1 MNTTK
6 INTPLEYGFFNC
18 ADGTEDR
25 VYTAEN
31 FTGYLSAIICDGIL
45 DTWGDC
51 FSLSYSDTSLT
62 IGTGYAWIGGHYA
75 ILAQPQVI
83 DVSAYADTGLSR
95 MIAVGISCDTASSVR
110 ACSFEVAAGLAG
122 SSDKPAFA
130 VTDTKKYLTLCYI
143 KLAAGGAIDSLQ
155 DVRDDET
162 LCGYCKCILGKC
174 RVTEMLSEMAKT
186 NATLDELQKRL
197 DAMNSQISELQTK
210 VDDLT
215 AGEILATGQCGENV
229 YYVLYNSGKLLLR
242 GSGATYDYEI
252 SDSPFYESEEIKK
265 LVVSEGITEIGNS
278 IFERCSNM
286 TMASFPNTLK
296 RIGKRA
302 FFQFSDGGLTTLQ
315 IPSSVD
321 TIGDETFAN
330 QSMVTVTLPE
340 TLTTLGTYL
349 FQSADAL
356 QSVRVEC
363 AEIPAFCFVR
373 CKKLNQMTISKNV
386 KKIGANSVNYC
397 TLLDTITYEGSLEE
411 WKAIE
416 KYANWDGNSSTS
428 PGYLNNIVCVDGTMA
443 YDRDNKTWNE
453 VKS

>member
-1 MNTTK
+1 M
-6 INTPLEYGFFNC
+6 ECGFFNSKGDDRLYNAEHFTSYLSSLIC
-18 ADGTEDR
+18 NGIQDNYGSCFALSASGGMMLTIGSGKAWIDGHYTQTSTETNLDLSKYVDESLSR
-25 VYTAEN
+25 YVVVGVYCDTAEN
-31 FTGYLSAIICDGIL
+31 VRDCDFIVKSGTCSA
-45 DTWGDC
+45 
-51 FSLSYSDTSLT
+51 SP
-62 IGTGYAWIGGHYA
+62 A
-75 ILAQPQVI
+75 I
-83 DVSAYADTGLSR
+83 
-95 MIAVGISCDTASSVR
+95 
-110 ACSFEVAAGLAG
+110 
-122 SSDKPAFA
+122 PAFA
-130 VTDTKKYLTLCYI
+130 NTDTRTYLTLCAV
-143 KLAAGGAIDSLQ
+143 LLRAGVTEITKSDITDYRNNDS
-155 DVRDDET
+155 R
-162 LCGYCKCILGKC
+162 CGYVRCILGKC

-229 YYVLYNSGKLLLR
+229 YYVLYDSGKLLLR

-321 TIGDETFAN
+321 TIGDEAFAN

>member
-1 MNTTK
+1 M
-6 INTPLEYGFFNC
+6 ECGFFNSKGDDRLYNAEHFTSYLSSLIC
-18 ADGTEDR
+18 NGIQDNYGSCFALSASGGMMLTIGSGKAWINGHYAQTSTETNLDLSKYVDESLSR
-25 VYTAEN
+25 YVVVGVYCDTAEN
-31 FTGYLSAIICDGIL
+31 VRDCDFVVKSGTCSA
-45 DTWGDC
+45 
-51 FSLSYSDTSLT
+51 SP
-62 IGTGYAWIGGHYA
+62 A
-75 ILAQPQVI
+75 I
-83 DVSAYADTGLSR
+83 
-95 MIAVGISCDTASSVR
+95 
-110 ACSFEVAAGLAG
+110 
-122 SSDKPAFA
+122 PAFA
-130 VTDTKKYLTLCYI
+130 NTDTRTYLTLCAV
-143 KLAAGGAIDSLQ
+143 LLRAGVTEITKSNITDYRNNDS
-155 DVRDDET
+155 R
-162 LCGYCKCILGKC
+162 CGYVRCILGKC

-229 YYVLYNSGKLLLR
+229 YYVLYDSGKLLLR

-321 TIGDETFAN
+321 TIGDEAFAN

>member
-1 MNTTK
+1 M
-6 INTPLEYGFFNC
+6 ECGFFNSKGDDRLYNAEHFTSYLSSLIC
-18 ADGTEDR
+18 NGIQDNYGSCFALSASGGMMLTIGSGKAWIDGHYTQTSTETNLDLSKYVDESLSR
-25 VYTAEN
+25 YVVVGVYCDTAEN
-31 FTGYLSAIICDGIL
+31 VRDCDFIVKSGTCSA
-45 DTWGDC
+45 
-51 FSLSYSDTSLT
+51 SP
-62 IGTGYAWIGGHYA
+62 A
-75 ILAQPQVI
+75 I
-83 DVSAYADTGLSR
+83 
-95 MIAVGISCDTASSVR
+95 
-110 ACSFEVAAGLAG
+110 
-122 SSDKPAFA
+122 PAFA
-130 VTDTKKYLTLCYI
+130 NTDTRTYLTLCAV
-143 KLAAGGAIDSLQ
+143 LLRAGVTEITKSDITDYRNNDS
-155 DVRDDET
+155 R
-162 LCGYCKCILGKC
+162 CGYVRCILGKC

-229 YYVLYNSGKLLLR
+229 YYVLYDSGKLLLR

-265 LVVSEGITEIGNS
+265 LVVSKGITEIGNS

-321 TIGDETFAN
+321 TIGDEAFAN

>member
-1 MNTTK
+1 M
-6 INTPLEYGFFNC
+6 ECGFFNSKGDDRLYNAEHFTSYLSSLIC
-18 ADGTEDR
+18 NGIQDNYGSCFALSASGGMMLTIGSGKAWIDGHYTQTSTETNLDLSKYVDESLSR
-25 VYTAEN
+25 YVIVGVYCDTAEN
-31 FTGYLSAIICDGIL
+31 VRDCDFIVKSGTCSA
-45 DTWGDC
+45 
-51 FSLSYSDTSLT
+51 SP
-62 IGTGYAWIGGHYA
+62 A
-75 ILAQPQVI
+75 I
-83 DVSAYADTGLSR
+83 
-95 MIAVGISCDTASSVR
+95 
-110 ACSFEVAAGLAG
+110 
-122 SSDKPAFA
+122 PAFA
-130 VTDTKKYLTLCYI
+130 NTDTRTYLTLCAV
-143 KLAAGGAIDSLQ
+143 LLRAGVTEITKSDITDYRNNDS
-155 DVRDDET
+155 R
-162 LCGYCKCILGKC
+162 CGYVRCILGKC

-229 YYVLYNSGKLLLR
+229 YYVLYDSGKLLLR

-265 LVVSEGITEIGNS
+265 LVVSKGITEIGNS

-321 TIGDETFAN
+321 TIGDEAFAN

-386 KKIGANSVNYC
+386 KKIGANIVNYC

>member
-1 MNTTK
+1 
-6 INTPLEYGFFNC
+6 
-18 ADGTEDR
+18 
-25 VYTAEN
+25 
-31 FTGYLSAIICDGIL
+31 
-45 DTWGDC
+45 
-51 FSLSYSDTSLT
+51 
-62 IGTGYAWIGGHYA
+62 
-75 ILAQPQVI
+75 
-83 DVSAYADTGLSR
+83 
-95 MIAVGISCDTASSVR
+95 
-110 ACSFEVAAGLAG
+110 
-122 SSDKPAFA
+122 
-130 VTDTKKYLTLCYI
+130 
-143 KLAAGGAIDSLQ
+143 
-155 DVRDDET
+155 
-162 LCGYCKCILGKC
+162 
-174 RVTEMLSEMAKT
+174 MLSEMAKT

-229 YYVLYNSGKLLLR
+229 YYVLYDSGKLLLR

-265 LVVSEGITEIGNS
+265 LVVSKGITEIGNS

-321 TIGDETFAN
+321 TIGDEAFAN

>member
-1 MNTTK
+1 M
-6 INTPLEYGFFNC
+6 ECGFFNSKGDDRLYNAEHFTSYLSSLIC
-18 ADGTEDR
+18 NGIQDNYGSCFALSASGGMMLTIGSGKAWINGHYAQTSTETNLDLSKYVDESLSR
-25 VYTAEN
+25 YVVVGVYCDTAEN
-31 FTGYLSAIICDGIL
+31 VRDCDFVVKSGTCSA
-45 DTWGDC
+45 
-51 FSLSYSDTSLT
+51 SP
-62 IGTGYAWIGGHYA
+62 A
-75 ILAQPQVI
+75 I
-83 DVSAYADTGLSR
+83 
-95 MIAVGISCDTASSVR
+95 
-110 ACSFEVAAGLAG
+110 
-122 SSDKPAFA
+122 PAFA
-130 VTDTKKYLTLCYI
+130 NTDTRTYLTLCAV
-143 KLAAGGAIDSLQ
+143 LLRAGVTEITKSNITDYRNNDS
-155 DVRDDET
+155 R
-162 LCGYCKCILGKC
+162 CGYVRCILGKC

-321 TIGDETFAN
+321 TIGDEAFAN

>member
-1 MNTTK
+1 M
-6 INTPLEYGFFNC
+6 ECGFFNSKGDDRLYNAEHFTSYLSSLIC
-18 ADGTEDR
+18 NGIQDNYGSCFALSASGGMMLTIGSGKAWIDGHYTQTSTETNLDLSKYVDESLSR
-25 VYTAEN
+25 YVVVGVYCDTAEN
-31 FTGYLSAIICDGIL
+31 VRDCDFIVKSGTCSA
-45 DTWGDC
+45 
-51 FSLSYSDTSLT
+51 SP
-62 IGTGYAWIGGHYA
+62 A
-75 ILAQPQVI
+75 I
-83 DVSAYADTGLSR
+83 
-95 MIAVGISCDTASSVR
+95 
-110 ACSFEVAAGLAG
+110 
-122 SSDKPAFA
+122 PAFA
-130 VTDTKKYLTLCYI
+130 NTDTRTYLTLCAV
-143 KLAAGGAIDSLQ
+143 LLRAGVTEITKSDITDYRNNDS
-155 DVRDDET
+155 R
-162 LCGYCKCILGKC
+162 CGYVRCILGKC

-321 TIGDETFAN
+321 TIGDEAFAN

>member
-1 MNTTK
+1 M
-6 INTPLEYGFFNC
+6 ECGFFNSKGDDRLYNAEHFTSYLSSLIC
-18 ADGTEDR
+18 NGIQDNYGSCFALSASGGMMLTIGSGKAWIDGHYAQTSTETNLDLSKYVDESLSR
-25 VYTAEN
+25 YVVVGVYCDTAEN
-31 FTGYLSAIICDGIL
+31 VRDCDFVVKSGTCSA
-45 DTWGDC
+45 
-51 FSLSYSDTSLT
+51 SP
-62 IGTGYAWIGGHYA
+62 A
-75 ILAQPQVI
+75 I
-83 DVSAYADTGLSR
+83 
-95 MIAVGISCDTASSVR
+95 
-110 ACSFEVAAGLAG
+110 
-122 SSDKPAFA
+122 PAFA
-130 VTDTKKYLTLCYI
+130 NTDTRTYLTLCAV
-143 KLAAGGAIDSLQ
+143 LLRAGVTEITKSNITDYRNNDS
-155 DVRDDET
+155 R
-162 LCGYCKCILGKC
+162 CGYVRCILGKC

-229 YYVLYNSGKLLLR
+229 YYVLYDSGKLLLR

-265 LVVSEGITEIGNS
+265 LVVSKGITEIGNS

-321 TIGDETFAN
+321 TIGDEAFAN

-386 KKIGANSVNYC
+386 KKIGANIVNYC
-397 TLLDTITYEGSLEE
+397 SLLDTITYEGSLEE

>member
-1 MNTTK
+1 M
-6 INTPLEYGFFNC
+6 ECGFFNSKGDDRLYNAEHFTSYLSSLIC
-18 ADGTEDR
+18 NGIQDNYGSCFALSASGGMMLTIGSGKAWINGHYAQTSTETNLDLSKYVDESLSR
-25 VYTAEN
+25 YVVVGVYCDTAEN
-31 FTGYLSAIICDGIL
+31 VRDCDFVVKSGTCSA
-45 DTWGDC
+45 
-51 FSLSYSDTSLT
+51 SP
-62 IGTGYAWIGGHYA
+62 A
-75 ILAQPQVI
+75 I
-83 DVSAYADTGLSR
+83 
-95 MIAVGISCDTASSVR
+95 
-110 ACSFEVAAGLAG
+110 
-122 SSDKPAFA
+122 PAFA
-130 VTDTKKYLTLCYI
+130 NTDTRTYLTLCAV
-143 KLAAGGAIDSLQ
+143 LLRAGVTEITKSNITDYRNNDS
-155 DVRDDET
+155 R
-162 LCGYCKCILGKC
+162 CGYVRCILGKC

-229 YYVLYNSGKLLLR
+229 YYVLYDSGKLLLR

-265 LVVSEGITEIGNS
+265 LVVSKGITEIGNS

-321 TIGDETFAN
+321 TIGDEAFAN